1 MKRKLVSRLSL
12 LFAVGMVG
20 CTDKTSGTT
29 TGTTGTNS
37 TPNAAS
43 ANPGQKKGVL
53 NLLAGC
59 EEPYRNAVADAFA
72 TKYNCK
78 VNRIRKSSGEIQA
91 QIENEKGNPSCDVIF
106 GGTTDPYNALK
117 SEGLLEKYKSNNDA
131 NIEGEHFKDKDNYWY
146 GIYKGILG
154 FRWNKDKLSEL
165 HLTAPETWDDLLKPE
180 YSKYITWSHPE
191 TAGTAK
197 LVINTIVQKKANG
210 KKTTY
215 KDEDGEDAQ
224 CYDDTA
230 AREFFKQLDANTA
243 QYTKSGSGASK
254 MVGTGE
260 CVIGIGFL
268 HDVIYQIVDK
278 GYKTI
283 GRCAPKDGTSFEVGA
298 TAIAKGAKNRD
309 LAKKFIDFATS
320 KECVELGAT
329 HGSYQ
334 FLVLKDAK
342 QPQAA
347 IDAGIDKV
355 TVMNYD
361 FEDAKVNTGHY
372 VSDWKRAVNV
382 AAPEK

>member
-1 MKRKLVSRLSL
+1 MKRKLVSMLSL
-12 LFAVGMVG
+12 LFAFGMVG

-29 TGTTGTNS
+29 GTPS
-37 TPNAAS
+37 TPNAPS
-43 ANPGQKKGVL
+43 VNPGKKAEL

-72 TKYNCK
+72 TKYNCT
-78 VNRIRKSSGEIQA
+78 VNRIRKSSGEIQS

-154 FRWNKDKLSEL
+154 FRWNKDKLNEL
-165 HLTAPETWDDLLKPE
+165 HLTAPQTWDDLLKPE

-215 KDEDGEDAQ
+215 KDEDGEDAE

-230 AREFFKQLDANTA
+230 AREFFKKLDANTA

-254 MVGTGE
+254 MVGTGD

-278 GYKTI
+278 KYKNI
-283 GRCAPKDGTSFEVGA
+283 GRCAPTDGTSFEVGA
-298 TAIAKGAKNRD
+298 TAIAKGAQNRD

-355 TVMNYD
+355 TVMDYD

-372 VSDWKRAVNV
+372 VSDWKKAVNV
-382 AAPEK
+382 AAPTK